1 MLNYVFETLIK
12 KGLFEDTGK
21 LYTLKNNQY
30 KIYKARDEDAKNEL
44 KKILLKSG
52 MTINYKPGY
61 KVYIIIYKG
70 NTLGCYY

>member
-30 KIYKARDEDAKNEL
+30 KARNEEIRGEFKNV
-44 KKILLKSG
+44 LLKSG
-52 MTINYKPGY
+52 MAVNYDLQNR
-61 KVYIIIYKG
+61 VYVISYKG
-70 NTLGCYY
+70 HILGCYY